1 MDKALTIVIAP
12 NEDGLGTSAWAVR
25 LVRELFRQAGERI
38 SKIKIPVAT
47 DKRYEFHQDKYPPG
61 LPVDI
66 IRLRDITNRIEL
78 AKKAGSVDVRRSIEQ
93 AILPYARS
101 RVEYAAAL
109 TKQNVLESADL
120 VIDLGVP
127 QLVRAVHHHN
137 LSRTMRS
144 ERPINSITVFDHAWS
159 LSLRKMAFSEA
170 MPEAL
175 AQVVEEALIDIE
187 NDEALTP
194 EAIIFGEPL
203 SPLDYHGHWRK
214 LLGHFPR
221 VIPGTLGGPLS
232 TLEFA
237 GDPEAAR
244 LRVEMKRDGHCPP
257 EAYSRARQQ
266 ARRLLGIENDLP
278 TLFVSGAGTSV
289 WDEVLQG
296 MMDDYERNQ
305 PDYNVVVY
313 SPAEASRRGV
323 HLAYHNGI
331 ERGRHPKT
339 ERLTFI
345 NRTAGE
351 THHILCPAFDLMLTR
366 AGGGTVN
373 DALANGVP
381 LVLVEEPGMWQVE
394 QIRQACLSMGI
405 AEGATLKDLR
415 ESPRACV
422 ESADGGLRKLEK
434 QRERILAIPNHGET
448 WLGQELLKL
457 AQSGAGKRSRDAPV
471 GLRKT

>member
-1 MDKALTIVIAP
+1 MDKALTVVIAP

-38 SKIKIPVAT
+38 SEIKIPVAT
-47 DKRYEFHQDKYPPG
+47 DRRYEFHQDKYPAG
-61 LPVDI
+61 LPIEI

-78 AKKAGSVDVRRSIEQ
+78 VKKAGSVDVRRSIEQ
-93 AILPYARS
+93 ALLPYARS
-101 RVEYAAAL
+101 RAEYATAL
-109 TKQNVLESADL
+109 MNQDVLARADL

-137 LSRTMRS
+137 LSRAMRS

-159 LSLRKMAFSEA
+159 LSLRKMALSAA

-175 AQVVEEALIDIE
+175 AQVVEEALTDIE
-187 NDEALTP
+187 NDEALAP
-194 EAIIFGEPL
+194 DALIFAEPL

-244 LRVEMKRDGHCPP
+244 LRAEMKRDDRCPP

-266 ARRLLGIENDLP
+266 AKRLLGIENDLP
-278 TLFVSGAGTSV
+278 TLFISGAGTSV

-296 MMDDYERNQ
+296 LIDNYERNQ
-305 PDYNVVVY
+305 PEYNVVVY
-313 SPAEASRRGV
+313 SPVEASRRGV
-323 HLAYHNGI
+323 NLAYHNGI
-331 ERGRHPKT
+331 ERGTHPKA

-345 NRTAGE
+345 NRTIGE

-373 DALANGVP
+373 DALAHGVP

-394 QIRQACLSMGI
+394 QIRQSCLSLGI
-405 AEGATLKDLR
+405 AEGVTLKEFR
-415 ESPRACV
+415 GSPRACV
-422 ESADGGLRKLEK
+422 ESPDGGLRRLKE
-434 QRERILAIPNHGET
+434 QRERILTVPNHSEI
-448 WLGQELLKL
+448 WLVRELLTMT
-457 AQSGAGKRSRDAPV
+457 QPGAGQSAAPDSHSV
-471 GLRKT
+471 LR